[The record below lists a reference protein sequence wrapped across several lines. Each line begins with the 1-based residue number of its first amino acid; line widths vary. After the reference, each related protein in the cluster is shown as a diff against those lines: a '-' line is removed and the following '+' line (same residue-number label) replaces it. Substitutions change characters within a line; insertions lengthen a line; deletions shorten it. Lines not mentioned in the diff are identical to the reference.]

1 MLKWQQKRLH
11 GCLCPQVDP
20 GNKITICPSFVG
32 KNYEIWSFN
41 TVNKWWYIPLY
52 VVCKGITL
60 HILLMPCL
68 VTWLRQL
75 TWFIARFPTLL
86 KNNLWLS
93 DNGPIIPF
101 MQKRSMYK
109 RGCELQIQ
117 SQSVL
122 ALLWS
127 NNVIHHFSSNSS
139 TRPRHG
145 KESHRGLVSRCLH
158 IHMCNLR
165 GCMITIRCFFFLCC
179 LIPLHLLQ

>member
-1 MLKWQQKRLH
+1 M
-11 GCLCPQVDP
+11 C
-20 GNKITICPSFVG
+20 ITLFTVTLGWKVKAQSKNRPLAGTEMTAQSWLPLPSGQSRKQNHHMPFICW
-32 KNYEIWSFN
+32 KNYEVWTCS
-41 TVNKWWYIPLY
+41 TVNKWSHIPLY
-52 VVCKGITL
+52 VVCKGIIL
-60 HILLMPCL
+60 HIWLMPCL

-117 SQSVL
+117 SQAVFS
-122 ALLWS
+122 LLWS

-139 TRPRHG
+139 TPQAQKRIPQRISI
-145 KESHRGLVSRCLH
+145 KLFAYP
-158 IHMCNLR
+158 HM
-165 GCMITIRCFFFLCC
+165 
-179 LIPLHLLQ
+179 